1 MKRNFKIF
9 LVLGIIPFLLTDCTK
24 EYDPSDMITPEKLIQ
39 MPDGLTYIANGNYS
53 MFKDVLFFNG
63 VQNGNYSYLRQYFYL
78 SDFSGDDVVCGQ
90 VTTDPLFLS
99 FNLNHA
105 PAQENTSYFWYV
117 SYKMIS
123 ATNLVI
129 SLYER
134 GELSDPSAK
143 NLQLV
148 GENYFIR
155 AFAHFSMLNLFAKPY
170 THDPNGP
177 GIVIRNS
184 DNEPAQKPRATVK
197 EVYEFILDDLR
208 IASGLMQ
215 PNTIRGKGYAS
226 VYAAYALMSRAFL
239 YMEEPDSVIKY
250 SDLVINSGRYSITDD
265 YPNYFRAAPSSDET
279 IWCIIFT
286 EVDDLKKFGS
296 IGSMYYSDGNSGWG
310 EEYASD
316 LYRDLLAENP
326 GDNRSQ
332 YVVPLLDD
340 QGNIMT
346 KTGTGIRMYYITKF
360 SFQDGSPTLSSPVM
374 FRISE
379 MYLNRAEAYAR
390 KGDDAGALN
399 DLDAIRQ
406 NRNMANNL
414 FNGTVP
420 AGKTALQTVLDERR
434 LELAFEGH
442 RTFDVYRNKMD
453 LNRTYW
459 GYHLTGLK
467 ESDVNYDQPAP
478 VNIISWNDPRIIYY
492 IPENEIRI
500 NTLCTQNP

>member
-9 LVLGIIPFLLTDCTK
+9 LVLGLIPLLLTDCTK
-24 EYDPSDMITPEKLIQ
+24 EYEPSDMITPDKLIQ
-39 MPDGLTYIANGNYS
+39 MPEGLTYIANGNYS
-53 MFKDVLFFNG
+53 MFKDVLMFNG
-63 VQNGNYSYLRQYFYL
+63 VENGNYSYLRQYFYL
-78 SDFSGDDVVCGQ
+78 SDFAGDDVVCGQ
-90 VTTDPLFLS
+90 VTTDPFFLS
-99 FNLNHA
+99 FTQNYT

-123 ATNLVI
+123 AANLVI
-129 SLYER
+129 SYYER
-134 GELSDPSAK
+134 GELADPSAAS
-143 NLQLV
+143 LQLV

-155 AFAHFSMLNLFAKPY
+155 AFAHFSMLNLFARPY

-177 GIVIRNS
+177 GIIIRDS
-184 DNEPAQKPRATVK
+184 DNEPTLKPRASVK
-197 EVYEFILDDLR
+197 EVYEFILNDLR
-208 IASGLMQ
+208 IASSLMQ
-215 PNTIRGKGYAS
+215 PNTMRGPGYAS
-226 VYAAYALMSRAFL
+226 VYASYALMSRAFL

-250 SDLVINSGRYSITDD
+250 SDLVINSGRYNITGD
-265 YPNYFRAAPSSDET
+265 YPNYFRSAASSDET
-279 IWCIIFT
+279 IWCIIFA

-316 LYRDLLAENP
+316 IYRGMLEQNP
-326 GDNRSQ
+326 EDTRNE
-332 YVVPLLDD
+332 YIVPLLDD

-346 KTGTGIRMYYITKF
+346 KTGTGIRIYYITKF

-390 KGDDAGALN
+390 KGDDVNAMN
-399 DLDAIRQ
+399 DLDAIRS
-406 NRNMANNL
+406 NRGLADKL
-414 FNGTVP
+414 FNGSVP
-420 AGKTALQTVLDERR
+420 EGKTALQTVLEERR

-442 RTFDVYRNKMD
+442 RTFDVYRNKTDM
-453 LNRTYW
+453 NRTYW

-478 VNIISWNDPRIIYY
+478 VNIIPWTDPRIIYY
-492 IPENEIRI
+492 IPENETRI

>member
-1 MKRNFKIF
+1 
-9 LVLGIIPFLLTDCTK
+9 
-24 EYDPSDMITPEKLIQ
+24 
-39 MPDGLTYIANGNYS
+39 
-53 MFKDVLFFNG
+53 
-63 VQNGNYSYLRQYFYL
+63 
-78 SDFSGDDVVCGQ
+78 
-90 VTTDPLFLS
+90 
-99 FNLNHA
+99 
-105 PAQENTSYFWYV
+105 
-117 SYKMIS
+117 
-123 ATNLVI
+123 VI

-134 GELSDPSAK
+134 GDLTDPSAS

-155 AFAHFSMLNLFAKPY
+155 AFAHFSLLNLFARPY
-170 THDPNGP
+170 SQDPNGP
-177 GIVIRNS
+177 GIIIRNS
-184 DNEPAQKPRATVK
+184 DNESTLKARATVK

-208 IASGLMQ
+208 KASGLMQ
-215 PNTIRGKGYAS
+215 PNTMRGPGYAS

-250 SDLVINSGRYSITDD
+250 SDLVINSGRYNITSD
-265 YPNYFRAAPSSDET
+265 YPNYFRTASSSDET

-316 LYRDLLAENP
+316 IYRDLLEQNP
-326 GDNRSQ
+326 EDTRKE

-340 QGNIMT
+340 QGNVMA

-360 SFQDGSPTLSSPVM
+360 SFQDGSPTLSSPVL

-379 MYLNRAEAYAR
+379 MYLNRAEAFAR
-390 KGDDAGALN
+390 KGDAVSAMN

-406 NRNMANNL
+406 NRGLADKL
-414 FNGTVP
+414 YNGSVP
-420 AGKTALQTVLDERR
+420 EGKTALETVIEERR

-442 RTFDVYRNKMD
+442 RTWDVYRNKTDM
-453 LNRTYW
+453 NRTYW

-467 ESDVNYDQPAP
+467 ESDVNYNQPAP
-478 VNIISWNDPRIIYY
+478 VNIISWADPRTIYY
-492 IPENEIRI
+492 IPENETRI
-500 NTLCTQNP
+500 NTLCLQNP

>member
-9 LVLGIIPFLLTDCTK
+9 LILGIIPLLLTNCTK
-24 EYDPSDMITPEKLIQ
+24 EYAPSDMITPEKLIQ
-39 MPDGLTYIANGNYS
+39 MPGGLSYIANGNYS

-63 VQNGNYSYLRQYFYL
+63 VQNQNYSYLRQYFYL
-78 SDFSGDDVVCGQ
+78 SDFAGDDVVCGQ

-99 FNLNHA
+99 FNQNHA

-123 ATNLVI
+123 AANLVT

-134 GELSDPSAK
+134 GELTDPSDA

-177 GIVIRNS
+177 GIIIRNS
-184 DNEPAQKPRATVK
+184 DNEPVLKARSTVK
-197 EVYEFILDDLR
+197 EVYEFILGDLR
-208 IASGLMQ
+208 TASTLMK
-215 PNTIRGKGYAS
+215 PNTMRGSGYAS

-250 SDLVINSGRYSITDD
+250 SDLVINSGRFNITDD
-265 YPNYFRAAPSSDET
+265 YPNYFRNAPDIDET
-279 IWCIIFT
+279 IWCIIET

-296 IGSMYYSDGNSGWG
+296 IASMYYSDGNSGWG

-316 LYRDLLAENP
+316 LYRNLLYQNP
-326 GDNRSQ
+326 GDTRSD
-332 YVVPLLDD
+332 YVVPLLDEN
-340 QGNIMT
+340 GNVMT

-360 SFQDGSPTLSSPVM
+360 SFQGGSPTLSSPVM

-390 KGDDAGALN
+390 KGDVGNALN

-406 NRNMANNL
+406 NRGLSGSL

-420 AGKTALQTVLDERR
+420 AGKTLLQTVLDERR

-442 RTFDVYRNKMD
+442 RTIDVYRNKQD